1 MTNKRLNNDLKLNFA
16 RIVMDR
22 GRIYSFIKKI
32 TPMYWY
38 TRATT
43 RYLMKNYQKKDLI
56 CAEIGVDYGLNAKT
70 LLKLLPIKKLYLIDP
85 YQQELDS
92 VPGEER
98 YKNAKKL
105 LRKYKDKT
113 EFIRKSSS
121 EAIKDI
127 PKNID
132 FIYLDGSHE
141 YEQVKKDIEL
151 YYPKVKKGGIIGG
164 HDFWASTRGVC
175 KAVIE
180 FAEEN
185 NLDLYGEITDW
196 WIIKK

>member
-92 VPGEER
+92 VSGDER
-98 YKNAKKL
+98 YRSAKKL
-105 LRKYKDKT
+105 LRKHKDKI

>member
-92 VPGEER
+92 VLGEER
-98 YKNAKKL
+98 YKNAKKI